1 MKIKKIL
8 KFEKFNR
15 NNSFINRFK
24 DLRYKNNR
32 KLFFLLNVS
41 IGLNLYS
48 YFYKTDLIIYC

>member
-15 NNSFINRFK
+15 NNSYINRFK
-24 DLRYKNNR
+24 DLRYKNN
-32 KLFFLLNVS
+32 KILFFLLNIS
-41 IGLNLYS
+41 IGLNFYS